1 MDLSSLIHTQVPE
14 VPFVRNISL
23 PFQLF
28 LSYGRA
34 DARTAQIYYRRLSAA
49 GFTVWMDVESIRA
62 GEDWEL
68 AIKRALRQ
76 SQLVLIFLSKTVVS
90 QEGYLHK
97 EILEAIDIA
106 KRKPPGSVFLI
117 PVMLDDC
124 SVHEHLEPFQRVSL
138 LVDGGWERLVAHIQD
153 YQDKYRASQP
163 ATKHPP
169 AGALF
174 RRRRARNL

>member
-1 MDLSSLIHTQVPE
+1 MTQVPE
-14 VPFVRNISL
+14 VPLVRNSSL

-34 DARTAQIYYRRLSAA
+34 DARAAQVYYRKLSAA

-97 EILEAIDIA
+97 EILEATDIA

-124 SVHEHLEPFQRVSL
+124 SIHEHLEPFQCVSL
-138 LVDGGWERLVAHIQD
+138 LVDGGWERLLGHIQEC
-153 YQDKYRASQP
+153 QDKYRATQP
-163 ATKHPP
+163 ETKHSA
-169 AGALF
+169 AGTLF
-174 RRRRARNL
+174 RRRRAPNL